1 MHTQNHSAR
10 SWTLLGLYT
19 PLLNPRSLMRTVFE
33 MIMHKEFLLI
43 LRGTQAGELVCT
55 CQLKDFW
62 VVCYNWLLFIIVLT
76 TIYVTENFKGYFQI
90 VICQLHLRLCHILY
104 IQYSHFG
111 LYLIYSYKNFS
122 PPVVELGNRFLVTFL
137 YFLQYL
143 L

>member
-10 SWTLLGLYT
+10 SWTLLGTLYT
-19 PLLNPRSLMRTVFE
+19 PPESQISHEDSFWNNNAWRILVDIEGDTRWRTGLHSSIKGPF
-33 MIMHKEFLLI
+33 
-43 LRGTQAGELVCT
+43 G
-55 CQLKDFW
+55 
-62 VVCYNWLLFIIVLT
+62 CYNWLLFIIVLT

-122 PPVVELGNRFLVTFL
+122 PTVVELGNRFLVTFL
-137 YFLQYL
+137 YSLQYL